1 MLDILQGSKYALIS
15 KSHKIFN
22 KIFHDSVLNMPW
34 ILNVSWLYG
43 ICWGCTGFCV
53 NCIHSILNALS
64 SEYAKVLN
72 VSEV

>member
-1 MLDILQGSKYALIS
+1 M
-15 KSHKIFN
+15 F
-22 KIFHDSVLNMPW
+22 DSVLNMPW